1 MERGIT
7 VFPRKSFGSNGI
19 RSERCPVAFS
29 YGPPRYL
36 QEFFS
41 VARTPIASVTD
52 MVWTL
57 QYLQYRQ
64 IQRSLSDE
72 DRVQKRPWASS
83 NSRCHPI
90 HRRGSFYFKGH
101 YPKALSSLIQ
111 LEYVYLSIGVLSSG
125 TTILADGSDNENMWT
140 GECDSCMTSMY
151 SDEEFR
157 HKWVEKKKS
166 IPREERPPSLKTVEW
181 SFWAALPEDDDSDYL
196 DEDNVSE
203 EESSELGE

>member
-1 MERGIT
+1 MTSGT
-7 VFPRKSFGSNGI
+7 WNYGFPRAKASGVTELDLRDVLWPSPMVLRG
-19 RSERCPVAFS
+19 
-29 YGPPRYL
+29 YL

-72 DRVQKRPWASS
+72 DRVQKRPWTSS
-83 NSRCHPI
+83 NSRRHRIHCH
-90 HRRGSFYFKGH
+90 GSFYLKGH
-101 YPKALSSLIQ
+101 YPKALSCLKQ

-125 TTILADGSDNENMWT
+125 TTILADGSDNENMWA

-157 HKWVEKKKS
+157 QKWLRRRKVFREKKDH
-166 IPREERPPSLKTVEW
+166 LH
-181 SFWAALPEDDDSDYL
+181 
-196 DEDNVSE
+196 
-203 EESSELGE
+203 